1 LSSSRR
7 AFLKSLS
14 RSALVL
20 PLESVLALARP
31 LRSNDFRRWSAGDF
45 LGDSN
50 QAPAANSNQAA
61 ASSSNPYPPPPKD
74 IGVSFINVARESG
87 LNAKTIFGGEH
98 KNKYLLETTGCGVAF
113 YDYDNDDWLDIFLV
127 NGWRLEG
134 FPKGQEPVSHLFK
147 NNRDGTFTDVTAKSG
162 LIHYGWG
169 QGVCVGDYDN
179 DGFDDIYI
187 TSFGKNVLYH
197 NDGNGTFTDVT
208 EKAGV
213 GTNGKRWNTGCAFVD
228 YDRDGHLDLFVANY
242 IDLDLA
248 TAPLPESGPCNYKG
262 VLVACG
268 PPGLL
273 GGKNILFH
281 NNGDRTFTDVSERAG
296 ILQANGTFGLG
307 VLTADFN
314 NDGWPDIYVANDSTA
329 SALYQNKKNGTFSD
343 VAMEAGCALSAD
355 GKPQAG
361 MGVSAADYDLDGNL
375 DIVKTNFAG
384 DTPSLYHNIGG
395 GTFEDA
401 TFPAGLG
408 KHTQYLGWGCGFFD
422 MDNDGW
428 PDILICNG
436 HVYPEVEQLRTE
448 AGYPQQKILYRNL
461 RNGHFEDVSSQGGAG
476 IMVPV
481 ASRGAAFGDFDNDGD
496 IDVVVNT
503 VNDFPQLL
511 RCDSQIENK
520 WLKIKTIGT
529 KSNRSGIGARLRCV
543 THPPGETKPH
553 QQIDEVR
560 SGGSYISQN
569 DLRVHFGI
577 GKAEKVELLEIR
589 WPSGTVDTLKD
600 VIPNQMIVVKEGAGI
615 VRSVTFEKPK
625 PTKTLVVPAKTSNS
639 SE

>member
-1 LSSSRR
+1 L
-7 AFLKSLS
+7 
-14 RSALVL
+14 
-20 PLESVLALARP
+20 
-31 LRSNDFRRWSAGDF
+31 
-45 LGDSN
+45 
-50 QAPAANSNQAA
+50 
-61 ASSSNPYPPPPKD
+61 NPYPAPPKE
-74 IGVSFINVARESG
+74 IGVSFLNVARESG
-87 LNAKTIFGGEH
+87 LNAKTIYGGEH

-162 LIHYGWG
+162 IVHSGWG

-197 NDGNGTFTDVT
+197 NNGNGTFTDVT

-213 GTNGKRWNTGCAFVD
+213 STNGKRWNTGCAFVD

-242 IDLDLA
+242 IDMDLA
-248 TAPLPESGPCNYKG
+248 TAPVPESGPCTYKG

-268 PPGLL
+268 PPGLI

-281 NNGDRTFTDVSERAG
+281 NNGDGTFSDVSERAG
-296 ILQANGTFGLG
+296 IFQANGTYGLG

-329 SALYQNKKNGTFSD
+329 SALYQNRKNGTFSD

-384 DTPSLYHNIGG
+384 DTPSLYHGIGG
-395 GTFEDA
+395 GNFEDA
-401 TFPAGLG
+401 TFFGGLG

-461 RNGHFEDVSSQGGAG
+461 RNGHFEDVSSQGGSG

-511 RCDSQIENK
+511 RCDSRLENN
-520 WLKIKTIGT
+520 WLKVKTIGT

-553 QQIDEVR
+553 SQIDEVR

-589 WPSGTVDTLKD
+589 WPSGAVDTLKD
-600 VIPNQMIVVKEGAGI
+600 VKPNQLIVVKEGAGI
-615 VRSVTFEKPK
+615 VRSVKFGKGEVKK
-625 PTKTLVVPAKTSNS
+625 
-639 SE
+639 